1 MTMSKDGGGYRLPR
15 GVEARLAAAAREL
28 RNEEAVMRLA
38 AFLGRFHTAPAVL
51 GRAFPVDRA
60 ALAAVGTLGLTEA
73 RVRGALKV
81 LEEIGFV
88 VREAVKGSTYRPT
101 AAGLRRKPI
110 LFRIGVEF
118 GALFERA
125 NAAALR
131 ARRTGSTDRRP
142 VTPSPAPRTPTPAVS
157 RPKAQPASLLT
168 ERDRRSGSVSSG
180 EQVAANPDAGLEAAL
195 ARLRSAVE
203 RGAA

>member
-1 MTMSKDGGGYRLPR
+1 MSKDGGGYRLPR

-101 AAGLRRKPI
+101 AAGLRRKPVF
-110 LFRIGVEF
+110 FRIAPEF
-118 GALFERA
+118 AGMFERA

-131 ARRTGSTDRRP
+131 ARGAGRADRRP
-142 VTPSPAPRTPTPAVS
+142 I
-157 RPKAQPASLLT
+157 AQPAAPRPSAPAVARSTATLRAWSPKEIIPAERLSL
-168 ERDRRSGSVSSG
+168 G
-180 EQVAANPDAGLEAAL
+180 EQAASNPETGLEAAL
-195 ARLRSAVE
+195 NRLRDAVE

>member
-1 MTMSKDGGGYRLPR
+1 MTIETGGGYRLPR
-15 GVEARLAAAAREL
+15 AVETRLAAAARDL
-28 RNEEAVMRLA
+28 RNGEAVMALA

-60 ALAAVGTLGLTEA
+60 ALAAVDALGLTEA
-73 RVRGALKV
+73 RVRGALRA

-88 VREAVKGSTYRPT
+88 VREATVGSAYRPT
-101 AAGLRRKPI
+101 AAGLRRKPV
-110 LFRIGVEF
+110 FWRIAPEF
-118 GALFERA
+118 GELFSKA

-131 ARRTGSTDRRP
+131 GRRAGSTNRRP
-142 VTPSPAPRTPTPAVS
+142 IAQAPAPRPSSPAVA
-157 RPKAQPASLLT
+157 RPAAKPAPLLT
-168 ERDRRSGSVSSG
+168 ERETPCSGSVPLG
-180 EQVAANPDAGLEAAL
+180 ERPNANPETGLEAAL